1 MRRIFLDTETTGL
14 SPDAGHRVVEIAA
27 VVYENH
33 LLLAPDEG
41 GRFHV
46 YLNPEREVDEEAREV
61 HGLDAEFLGDKP
73 LFREVAEKFVDF
85 LQGGHLYIH
94 NAKFDL
100 DFLNAEL
107 GRLDFPPVEECC
119 ETVVCTLEWSR
130 QNNRGIASHSLDALC
145 RQFGVDS
152 QARERHSALL
162 DTQLLAQVFFQM
174 TRRQMDMDISRA
186 GQGRLADTGERRAV
200 RVFQASAAE
209 VERHQEYLARME
221 KESGV
226 RPLFE
231 RGGD

>member
-1 MRRIFLDTETTGL
+1 MTGIRGMSARIGWRQGRRRSRWGRCETDFFWIRRRRGCRRMRGIGL
-14 SPDAGHRVVEIAA
+14 CEIAA
-27 VVYENH
+27 VVYEKSFVVG
-33 LLLAPDEG
+33 ADEG

-107 GRLDFPPVEECC
+107 GRLDLPPVEECC

-130 QNNRGIASHSLDALC
+130 QNNRGIA
-145 RQFGVDS
+145 
-152 QARERHSALL
+152 
-162 DTQLLAQVFFQM
+162 
-174 TRRQMDMDISRA
+174 
-186 GQGRLADTGERRAV
+186 
-200 RVFQASAAE
+200 
-209 VERHQEYLARME
+209 
-221 KESGV
+221 K
-226 RPLFE
+226 P
-231 RGGD
+231 